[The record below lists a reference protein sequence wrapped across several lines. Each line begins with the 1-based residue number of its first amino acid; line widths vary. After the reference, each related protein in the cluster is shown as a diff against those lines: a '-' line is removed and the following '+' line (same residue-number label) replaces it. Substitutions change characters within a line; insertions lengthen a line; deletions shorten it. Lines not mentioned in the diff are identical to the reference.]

1 MSKFGACLRRGM
13 GLAGL
18 LMVLASPAG
27 AQSLG
32 QGAPAFSLP
41 DLTGKVHQVNA
52 ARDRRGKL
60 IVFFTSW

>member
-1 MSKFGACLRRGM
+1 M
-13 GLAGL
+13 GLVGL
-18 LMVLASPAG
+18 LMALASPAG